1 MKMAINLD
9 NKLQTVKE
17 FVVGGKT
24 RKVVY
29 DDKFMLAIAEADIR
43 IGKDLNKVTNLTED
57 EAKKLDDLK
66 ASEQIDL
73 LSGVFEKVSTDLIK
87 TLDVAF
93 GQGTGKELYEYF
105 HHSTNSL
112 YAIVEALNEYSD
124 VVKQEQKT
132 GKNKVKSYYEKK
144 NHKK

>member
-43 IGKDLNKVTNLTED
+43 IGKDLKKVTNLNED
-57 EAKKLDDLK
+57 EAKKLDALK

-73 LSGVFEKVSTDLIK
+73 LSGVFGKVSRDLIK

-93 GQGTGKELYEYF
+93 GQGAGKELYEHF

-124 VVKQEQKT
+124 VVKQEQKS
-132 GKNKVKSYYEKK
+132 GKSKVKSYYEKK
-144 NHKK
+144 NRKK

>member
-9 NKLQTVKE
+9 SKLQTIKE

-29 DDKFMLAIAEADIR
+29 DDKFMAAITEADIR
-43 IGKDLNKVTNLTED
+43 IGKDLKKYIDPDEETIKEFDKKTAVQQLEIYSELQAKVKN
-57 EAKKLDDLK
+57 DL
-66 ASEQIDL
+66 
-73 LSGVFEKVSTDLIK
+73 VN
-87 TLDVAF
+87 TLDSAF
-93 GQGTGKELYEYF
+93 GQGAGEELYAYF
-105 HHSTNSL
+105 NHSTNSL

-124 VVKQEQKT
+124 VVKQEQKS
-132 GKNKVKSYYEKK
+132 GKSKVKSYYEKK